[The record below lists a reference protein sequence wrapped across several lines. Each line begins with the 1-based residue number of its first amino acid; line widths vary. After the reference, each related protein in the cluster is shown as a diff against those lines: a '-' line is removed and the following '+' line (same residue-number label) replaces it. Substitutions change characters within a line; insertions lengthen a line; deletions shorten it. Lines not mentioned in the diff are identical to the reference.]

1 MRSGRHFTIGSRVLL
16 LAAAFG
22 VLVGSYYLGNMYQR
36 SKVASESL
44 ALLHTPAKTIA
55 PFSLERADET
65 GLSNADL
72 KGRWTLFYFGDSY
85 CTDLCPAALGNI
97 VRLYNR
103 LAINPE
109 VQQSLKFIFV
119 SLDPLR
125 DTPERLRSYV
135 TGYHPGF
142 VGVSGS
148 EEEVHALAKEFSIY
162 YKRRASD
169 QEDNQDGNYRI
180 DHSVTLSL
188 VNPQGKIAAYF
199 IDLTNPEHLATDI
212 LNIINHDY
220 SSQQ

>member
-1 MRSGRHFTIGSRVLL
+1 MRKNRNFTMGGRMLL

-22 VLVGSYYLGNMYQR
+22 VLVGSYYLGNQYQR
-36 SKVASESL
+36 NKVVSESI
-44 ALLHTPAKTIA
+44 AMLHTPEKAIA

-72 KGRWTLFYFGDSY
+72 KGHWSLFYFGDSY

-135 TGYHPGF
+135 TDFHPGF
-142 VGVSGS
+142 IGVSGS
-148 EEEVHALAKEFSIY
+148 EDEVHALAKEFSIY
-162 YKRRASD
+162 FKQQAPD
-169 QEDNQDGNYRI
+169 QEGNYRI

-212 LNIINHDY
+212 LTIIE
-220 SSQQ
+220 S

>member
-1 MRSGRHFTIGSRVLL
+1 MRKNRHFTKGGRMLL
-16 LAAAFG
+16 LAVAFG
-22 VLVGSYYLGNMYQR
+22 VLVGSYYFGNMYQR
-36 SKVASESL
+36 SRIASESI
-44 ALLHTPAKTIA
+44 AMLHTPEKTIA
-55 PFSLERADET
+55 PFSLKRADET

-72 KGRWTLFYFGDSY
+72 KGHWSLFYFGDSY

-109 VQQSLKFIFV
+109 AQQSLKFIFV

-142 VGVSGS
+142 TGVSGS
-148 EEEVHALAKEFSIY
+148 EEEVHTLAKEFSIY

-169 QEDNQDGNYRI
+169 QEDNKEGNYRI
-180 DHSVTLSL
+180 DHGVTLSL

-212 LNIINHDY
+212 LNIIDP
-220 SSQQ
+220 

>member
-1 MRSGRHFTIGSRVLL
+1 MRKNRHFTWVSRMLL

-22 VLVGSYYLGNMYQR
+22 VLVVSYYLGNMYQR
-36 SKVASESL
+36 SRVASKSI
-44 ALLHTPAKTIA
+44 AMLHTPEKTIA
-55 PFSLERADET
+55 PFSLKRADET

-72 KGRWTLFYFGDSY
+72 KGHWSLFYFGDSY
-85 CTDLCPAALGNI
+85 CTDLCPAAMGNI

-109 VQQSLKFIFV
+109 IQQSLKFIFV

-135 TGYHPGF
+135 TGYNPGF
-142 VGVSGS
+142 IGVSGS
-148 EEEVHALAKEFSIY
+148 EEEVQTIAKEFSIY
-162 YKRRASD
+162 YKQQEPD
-169 QEDNQDGNYRI
+169 QEGNYRI
-180 DHSVTLSL
+180 DHGVTLSL

-212 LNIINHDY
+212 LNIIEL
-220 SSQQ
+220 

>member
-1 MRSGRHFTIGSRVLL
+1 MRNRSTLGSRMLL
-16 LAAAFG
+16 LAVAFG
-22 VLVGSYYLGNMYQR
+22 VLIGSYYLGNLQQR
-36 SKVASESL
+36 NRIANESL
-44 ALLHTPAKTIA
+44 ALLHTPAKAIA

-72 KGRWTLFYFGDSY
+72 MGHWSLLYFGDSY
-85 CTDLCPAALGNI
+85 CPDLCPVALGNI

-103 LAINPE
+103 LAVNPE

-135 TGYHPGF
+135 TAYHPGF
-142 VGVSGS
+142 IAVSGS
-148 EEEVHALAKEFSIY
+148 EAEVHALAREFSIY
-162 YKRRASD
+162 FKQRTPD
-169 QEDNQDGNYRI
+169 QDGNYRI

-212 LNIINHDY
+212 LNIVET
-220 SSQQ
+220 

>member
-1 MRSGRHFTIGSRVLL
+1 MRKSTHFTIGKRMLL

-22 VLVGSYYLGNMYQR
+22 VLVGSYYLGNQYHR
-36 SKVASESL
+36 SKVASESITM
-44 ALLHTPAKTIA
+44 LHTPEKPIA
-55 PFSLERADET
+55 PFSLQRADET

-72 KGRWTLFYFGDSY
+72 EGHWSILYFGDSY

-97 VRLYNR
+97 VSLYNR

-109 VQQSLKFIFV
+109 VQHSLKFIFV

-135 TGYHPGF
+135 TGYNPGF
-142 VGVSGS
+142 IGVSGS
-148 EEEVHALAKEFSIY
+148 EDDVHDLAREFSIY
-162 YKRRASD
+162 YKQQAPD
-169 QEDNQDGNYRI
+169 QEGNYRI

-212 LNIINHDY
+212 LHIIEP
-220 SSQQ
+220 

>member
-1 MRSGRHFTIGSRVLL
+1 MLL
-16 LAAAFG
+16 LAVAFG

-36 SKVASESL
+36 SKVASESI
-44 ALLHTPAKTIA
+44 AMLHTPEKTIA
-55 PFSLERADET
+55 PFSLKRADEV

-72 KGRWTLFYFGDSY
+72 QGHWSLFYFGDSY
-85 CTDLCPAALGNI
+85 CTDICPAALGNI

-119 SLDPLR
+119 SLDPLQ
-125 DTPERLRSYV
+125 DTPERLHSYV

-142 VGVSGS
+142 IGVSGD
-148 EEEVHALAKEFSIY
+148 EEDVHALAKEFSIY
-162 YKRRASD
+162 YKQQAPD
-169 QEDNQDGNYRI
+169 QEGNYHI

-188 VNPQGKIAAYF
+188 VNPQGKITAYF

-212 LNIINHDY
+212 LHIIE
-220 SSQQ
+220 S

>member
-1 MRSGRHFTIGSRVLL
+1 MRINKRRNSTMFQRLLL

-22 VLVGSYYLGNMYQR
+22 ILVGSYYLGNQYQR
-36 SKVASESL
+36 SKDASKSIAML
-44 ALLHTPAKTIA
+44 YTPEKTIA
-55 PFSLERADET
+55 PFSLQRADET

-72 KGRWTLFYFGDSY
+72 EGHWSLFYFGDSY
-85 CTDLCPAALGNI
+85 CADVCPVALGNV

-142 VGVSGS
+142 IGVSGS
-148 EEEVHALAKEFSIY
+148 EEEVRALAKEFSIY
-162 YKRRASD
+162 YKQQALN
-169 QEDNQDGNYRI
+169 QEDNQEGAYRI
-180 DHSVTLSL
+180 DHGVTLSL

-199 IDLTNPEHLATDI
+199 IDLTNPGHLATDI
-212 LNIINHDY
+212 LTIIEP
-220 SSQQ
+220 

>member
-1 MRSGRHFTIGSRVLL
+1 MRKKRNFTFGGRMLL

-36 SKVASESL
+36 SKVTNESI

-55 PFSLERADET
+55 PFSLQRADET

-72 KGRWTLFYFGDSY
+72 EGHWSLFYFGDSY
-85 CTDLCPAALGNI
+85 CTDICPAALGNI

-125 DTPERLRSYV
+125 DTPERLRTYV

-142 VGVSGS
+142 TGVSGS
-148 EEEVHALAKEFSIY
+148 EEEVHALAREFSIY
-162 YKRRASD
+162 YKQQPPD
-169 QEDNQDGNYRI
+169 QEGNYRI

-188 VNPQGKIAAYF
+188 VNPQGEITAYF

-212 LNIINHDY
+212 LNIIEP
-220 SSQQ
+220 

>member
-1 MRSGRHFTIGSRVLL
+1 MRMNKRRNPTMLRRLLL

-22 VLVGSYYLGNMYQR
+22 ILVGSYYLGNKYQR
-36 SKVASESL
+36 SKDASKSIAML
-44 ALLHTPAKTIA
+44 YTPEKTIA
-55 PFSLERADET
+55 PFSLQRADET

-72 KGRWTLFYFGDSY
+72 EGHWSLFYFGDSY
-85 CTDLCPAALGNI
+85 CADVCPAALGNI

-103 LAINPE
+103 LAIDPE

-125 DTPERLRSYV
+125 DTPERLHSYV

-142 VGVSGS
+142 IGVSGS
-148 EEEVHALAKEFSIY
+148 EEEVRALAKEFSVY
-162 YKRRASD
+162 YKQQAPD
-169 QEDNQDGNYRI
+169 EEGNYRI
-180 DHSVTLSL
+180 DHGVTLSL

-212 LNIINHDY
+212 LTIIKP
-220 SSQQ
+220 

>member
-1 MRSGRHFTIGSRVLL
+1 MLL

-36 SKVASESL
+36 SKVASESIAML
-44 ALLHTPAKTIA
+44 YTPAKTIA

-72 KGRWTLFYFGDSY
+72 KGHWSLFYFGDSY
-85 CTDLCPAALGNI
+85 CTDLCPAAMGNI

-109 VQQSLKFIFV
+109 IQQSLKFIFV

-142 VGVSGS
+142 TGVSGS
-148 EEEVHALAKEFSIY
+148 EEAVEALAREFSIY
-162 YKRRASD
+162 YKQQEPD
-169 QEDNQDGNYRI
+169 QEGNYRI
-180 DHSVTLSL
+180 DHGVTLSL

-199 IDLTNPEHLATDI
+199 IDLTNSEHLATDI
-212 LNIINHDY
+212 LNIIKP
-220 SSQQ
+220 

>member
-1 MRSGRHFTIGSRVLL
+1 MGSRMLL
-16 LAAAFG
+16 LAIAFG
-22 VLVGSYYLGNMYQR
+22 ILVGSYYLGNHYQR
-36 SKVASESL
+36 SRIASESL
-44 ALLHTPAKTIA
+44 ALLHTPTKTITL
-55 PFSLERADET
+55 FSLQRADET

-72 KGRWTLFYFGDSY
+72 EGHWSLLYFGDSY

-125 DTPERLRSYV
+125 DTPERLRSFV

-142 VGVSGS
+142 IGVSGS
-148 EEEVHALAKEFSIY
+148 EDDVHTLAREFSIY
-162 YKRRASD
+162 YKQQAPD
-169 QEDNQDGNYRI
+169 QEGNYRI

-212 LNIINHDY
+212 LNIIEP
-220 SSQQ
+220 